1 MAERGG
7 KRVDIEDVIAVYE
20 FGKSDAVA
28 ARKQPDVY
36 ERFIDDLEFDR
47 QMAIAWSKGDPASRK
62 PDYWEYWKERE
73 SLSEPTTS
81 LDKRTEEQIA
91 PETKEQKV
99 VETQEQKNT
108 IAPEEQK
115 ANEAAP
121 VDVQEY
127 VAKWNDNTGEK
138 VQVANSVEEV
148 ANTEARAAI
157 EQGVKV
163 KGWYDTRTGEVVV
176 YAPNVKS
183 AEDLVLTIVHEN
195 VSHKGLRDTLGED
208 IYNKMCDK
216 TWEMMDEAIR
226 AKYESY
232 AGVNSIKDE
241 TKRHRAAAD
250 EYIASIAEKVEK
262 EQKLTESE
270 RSIWSEV
277 LKAIKEFIVKLYGD
291 VKLTEQDIASII
303 RVSYDRMRAR
313 GDIEANSA
321 NSGAEAKAIETA
333 RVVEAP
339 KAENKVRKPS
349 AKSRPVDAKKEIS
362 RLLEEEWNDAPSDVK
377 STIESIANT
386 DEVIDVEDV
395 VYATLAE
402 LRSPKTRHKLILQGD
417 GVIKGVTE
425 ELGLPAKE
433 LQKALGVNAFATRA
447 NGGISLQKMAEN
459 IVADLDRNITG
470 ASNIDVAD
478 VRDMLIEAIQ
488 SAGEPADISYHRA
501 RRRIAM
507 AEKLYNDWKSNKD
520 ALEETYASE
529 IEAEHAA
536 EELWLIAQQKAHE
549 LMGLNYLDNIFADEL
564 AERERVINKQ
574 NRISNERINERGLG
588 SNRLLRSQQTDPTG
602 RVEESSDRRGIQEEV
617 GDVVSWVQNAEAQR
631 GQANS
636 VAEREIR
643 VKEVDF
649 GKERTRLNT
658 RLEEIDSRLTD
669 TRVVDQLQADV
680 DKAIAIYGGAE
691 NIPKE
696 LYSDLLS
703 RSNAIREETEEFYR
717 EKYEIEE
724 QLRVLDKNEK
734 TAIKEAEREAK
745 LAEIEKKY
753 SGFLS
758 GKSRVEQG
766 RVDKVL
772 SKPIRYNGVA
782 MTKGQMI
789 EALIDEGVRFE
800 PSSINGKKIYIAR
813 TDDNSYYE
821 ITKTE
826 YEYARHLGGKTLTQE
841 EAAKAEQKLRYE
853 TLRKKYSG
861 LISVKGDLD
870 RRIAW
875 LERALKGG
883 NPNNTAGKKMQA
895 ELAELRELKD
905 LSEGS
910 SRFRVESLVGDE
922 KIFEG
927 MRKLEEG
934 ETSHVERVFTENKN
948 FEFTTKNRIESY
960 DDVAYIFKELEN
972 EAVENTFVALVK
984 DGKPTVIH
992 LGMGTATASMVD
1004 FISANVA
1011 VRRINPDKIYFVHNH
1026 PSGMLKASQQDMNIL
1041 DAMKNAF
1048 GENVVQDGI
1057 IINTF
1062 SGKYGTFGAYG
1073 DIESSDIPRDQEE
1086 FPIKVHSFSKS
1097 VYDRGYK
1104 PTPAKSSTDIAAF
1117 ITSQRLGERPKI
1129 GMIVANNQLQIIGNI
1144 FLPYSEFTEENADAI
1159 ANDIAYYTSVMGG
1172 NAAFL
1177 FGNAKLSEIEGKGL
1191 RSKVEYRANKQ
1202 IRLLDYIEVDGGRH
1216 KSAND
1221 DGVRFRFSETE
1232 EEFRATQKEAVEKKG
1247 IVMPNL
1253 NSAVVEI
1260 VDVPQHHFKG
1270 TLKEARKEAKEWA
1283 IKNYSNKEFL
1293 MPDNRGMY
1301 EISRNA
1307 IKKYIDKTAIDES
1320 DNPSIHLSALT
1331 KLPEIISNSITGE
1344 IHADYKKDEND
1355 DRKLENGID
1364 SEDLLVHRLYG
1375 AIDING
1381 IVYRVKTTM
1390 QEYVNVNKAN
1400 TPHSYEVTKIELLE
1414 DRSATRENYDHRHLN
1429 RSNSSIDGAKLLDG
1443 VEKSYDK
1450 GKFLLEES
1458 KNLDNLTTTNGDVDK
1473 DEQLRIIQETNPA
1486 PNDVNTWVRSVDDIK
1501 TFEEALKDSDYAP
1514 YAGED
1519 FDDSY
1524 TWDIVEDAL
1533 RSGEIEVYSS
1543 KPIVNGAF
1551 VTPSRMEAESYGDG
1565 NVYRARVQLSDV
1577 AWIDP
1582 TQGQLATNNEVDY
1595 KRAEGKYRFRV
1606 GEEDDYSGEG
1616 GVRFAVVE
1624 DEELINRLDADE
1636 KVIGYRNVVLNE
1648 DGTFESPMANSLRST
1663 DRKAKEKTGG
1673 FELNKWERSEER
1685 PHLVDENGKITLV
1698 KPDGKAVEKV
1708 DYNPY
1713 IHNRL
1718 NRVNKQFKQAW
1729 ERPNLVYI
1737 KTEIPLSDLES
1748 GYHAEKAKLPV
1759 GEHKWNGGNLIL
1771 SRYDKPVEIC
1781 DWNDVADD
1789 WQASFKKK
1797 GINFDII
1804 PPALLPILEERG
1816 MKIIRPHKNM
1826 GDACNKAYA
1835 DWAEARGIDTKGF
1848 WAEVAKEKE
1857 EAERAKA
1864 EKKAKKE
1871 VKKKAK
1877 KEVKK
1882 KAEGGV
1888 RFRFIGEQGAKS
1900 MDKKEGTTARM
1911 DNLAVA
1917 KKMLSEYSYKEV
1929 KMATGWEQGM
1939 DGKWRYETPDFEQF
1953 DIHGNLKFVQRHP
1966 DYARYREL
1974 VKKSKKS
1981 IDKYN
1986 IKMHRRVQEGSPMLC
2001 FIGGRGV
2008 DSSYSGD
2015 DWCSLLTKEQKYKLW
2030 ELKLRELLLILWVIL

>member
-1 MAERGG
+1 MFYRYFRQKDTRINSNFLDRRAEDVSLAEEQGSISDRRTEEQKTTEAAPVANDNETAPVEEVAPVAERGG

-36 ERFIDDLEFDR
+36 ERFIDDLKFDR

-73 SLSEPTTS
+73 GLSEPVEGENGENGNAPLLLDVVRTLYSKGKEVASKLFQRSFFDVAQTPKFMQELGLRGDKFTIKYGVIARHLGKDSSHTLTERDWEQLPQALQNPFAISKLTDKNDSYRIYTTLKTEGGEFVVVGADVKNAGREIEINAISTVFGRRNNANLPKNEEVIYKSKEITPEQSS
-81 LDKRTEEQIA
+81 LLERPNFAQYPTEQELSADKGS
-91 PETKEQKV
+91 KKV
-99 VETQEQKNT
+99 
-108 IAPEEQK
+108 
-115 ANEAAP
+115 

-216 TWEMMDEAIR
+216 TWEMMDEATR

-313 GDIEANSA
+313 GDIEANS
-321 NSGAEAKAIETA
+321 GVIETA
-333 RVVEAP
+333 PVVEAP

-349 AKSRPVDAKKEIS
+349 AKKVEVKAEEHKILEEQNTPKVAKAPKAKTAKKKAGEDIAKIEEAMQAQKAQGVANKRTAIENRLAEI
-362 RLLEEEWNDAPSDVK
+362 REEYEADKEGRNIQAQADAMVELYGGYANAPKDVK
-377 STIESIANT
+377 AK
-386 DEVIDVEDV
+386 IDAQVAKLSERRQ
-395 VYATLAE
+395 E
-402 LRSPKTRHKLILQGD
+402 L
-417 GVIKGVTE
+417 
-425 ELGLPAKE
+425 
-433 LQKALGVNAFATRA
+433 
-447 NGGISLQKMAEN
+447 
-459 IVADLDRNITG
+459 
-470 ASNIDVAD
+470 
-478 VRDMLIEAIQ
+478 
-488 SAGEPADISYHRA
+488 
-501 RRRIAM
+501 
-507 AEKLYNDWKSNKD
+507 
-520 ALEETYASE
+520 
-529 IEAEHAA
+529 AA
-536 EELWLIAQQKAHE
+536 EERE
-549 LMGLNYLDNIFADEL
+549 L
-564 AERERVINKQ
+564 
-574 NRISNERINERGLG
+574 
-588 SNRLLRSQQTDPTG
+588 
-602 RVEESSDRRGIQEEV
+602 
-617 GDVVSWVQNAEAQR
+617 
-631 GQANS
+631 
-636 VAEREIR
+636 
-643 VKEVDF
+643 
-649 GKERTRLNT
+649 
-658 RLEEIDSRLTD
+658 
-669 TRVVDQLQADV
+669 
-680 DKAIAIYGGAE
+680 
-691 NIPKE
+691 
-696 LYSDLLS
+696 
-703 RSNAIREETEEFYR
+703 
-717 EKYEIEE
+717 
-724 QLRVLDKNEK
+724 
-734 TAIKEAEREAK
+734 EAK
-745 LAEIEKKY
+745 LKSLGE
-753 SGFLS
+753 
-758 GKSRVEQG
+758 GK
-766 RVDKVL
+766 
-772 SKPIRYNGVA
+772 
-782 MTKGQMI
+782 
-789 EALIDEGVRFE
+789 
-800 PSSINGKKIYIAR
+800 
-813 TDDNSYYE
+813 
-821 ITKTE
+821 
-826 YEYARHLGGKTLTQE
+826 
-841 EAAKAEQKLRYE
+841 
-853 TLRKKYSG
+853 
-861 LISVKGDLD
+861 
-870 RRIAW
+870 
-875 LERALKGG
+875 
-883 NPNNTAGKKMQA
+883 
-895 ELAELRELKD
+895 
-905 LSEGS
+905 
-910 SRFRVESLVGDE
+910 RFRVESLVGDE

-992 LGMGTATASMVD
+992 LGMGTSTASMVD

-1191 RSKVEYRANKQ
+1191 RSKVESRANKQ

-1221 DGVRFRFSETE
+1221 NGTRFSVKDVDKKTSISERSDAISGNSSSNGLLRGGKEHLSHIALTTPKDVAKLQQNSQNTINSARKQLNAGGFNDLTTPENAVRELGKKLKLEKSLSSQSYYGEFYEGDFLVGGRKLNLRVSTHPASGHRIGNSDADDKVSIVIYKNGEHYSKEEHAGYVEYIYDEKDVSLNDAANAVLKGVINLIENGEYIDETQKAKFQEYPYVDENGNTRFR
-1232 EEFRATQKEAVEKKG
+1232 
-1247 IVMPNL
+1247 I
-1253 NSAVVEI
+1253 
-1260 VDVPQHHFKG
+1260 
-1270 TLKEARKEAKEWA
+1270 
-1283 IKNYSNKEFL
+1283 
-1293 MPDNRGMY
+1293 
-1301 EISRNA
+1301 
-1307 IKKYIDKTAIDES
+1307 
-1320 DNPSIHLSALT
+1320 
-1331 KLPEIISNSITGE
+1331 
-1344 IHADYKKDEND
+1344 
-1355 DRKLENGID
+1355 
-1364 SEDLLVHRLYG
+1364 
-1375 AIDING
+1375 
-1381 IVYRVKTTM
+1381 
-1390 QEYVNVNKAN
+1390 
-1400 TPHSYEVTKIELLE
+1400 
-1414 DRSATRENYDHRHLN
+1414 
-1429 RSNSSIDGAKLLDG
+1429 
-1443 VEKSYDK
+1443 
-1450 GKFLLEES
+1450 
-1458 KNLDNLTTTNGDVDK
+1458 GDVDK

-1501 TFEEALKDSDYAP
+1501 TFEEALKDSDYAD

-1543 KPIVNGAF
+1543 KPIVNGVF

-1565 NVYRARVQLSDV
+1565 NVYRAKVRLGDV

-1595 KRAEGKYRFRV
+1595 KRKKGQFRFRV
-1606 GEEDDYSGEG
+1606 GEDADYSGEG

-1624 DEELINRLDADE
+1624 DEDVLRRFEEEPLVKTYRAMV
-1636 KVIGYRNVVLNE
+1636 KIGDQLYP
-1648 DGTFESPMANSLRST
+1648 PMSSKEEGKLREGNSLG
-1663 DRKAKEKTGG
+1663 DIIQ
-1673 FELNKWERSEER
+1673 SEER
-1685 PHLVDENGKITLV
+1685 PDLAIKENGRWVFKLD
-1698 KPDGKAVEKV
+1698 KGNKKGLKAA
-1708 DYNPY
+1708 YNPY
-1713 IHNRL
+1713 IHSSDWML
-1718 NRVNKQFKQAW
+1718 NDQFMEAGD
-1729 ERPNLVYI
+1729 RPELVVV
-1737 KTEIPLSDLES
+1737 EMGLLPSDIES
-1748 GYHAEKAKLPV
+1748 GYHAEKAKDSTGV
-1759 GEHKWNGGNLIL
+1759 IEGWKSG
-1771 SRYDKPVEIC
+1771 
-1781 DWNDVADD
+1781 DVAV
-1789 WQASFKKK
+1789 Q
-1797 GINFDII
+1797 
-1804 PPALLPILEERG
+1804 LPQKRKVWLTQYGKILREV
-1816 MKIIRPHKNM
+1816 P
-1826 GDACNKAYA
+1826 
-1835 DWAEARGIDTKGF
+1835 TQ
-1848 WAEVAKEKE
+1848 EVAEHIYKLIDGYVDVMPTNVVSPQVREALEKMGVKFVKTDNQGYVLE
-1857 EAERAKA
+1857 GENAGKTWATTYGKMTMAR
-1864 EKKAKKE
+1864 KAKG
-1871 VKKKAK
+1871 A
-1877 KEVKK
+1877 K

-1953 DIHGNLKFVQRHP
+1953 DINGNLKFVQRHP

-1974 VKKSKKS
+1974 VKKSKKT

-1986 IKMHRRVQEGSPMLC
+1986 IKMHRRVQKGSPMLC
-2001 FIGGRGV
+2001 FIGGRG
-2008 DSSYSGD
+2008 GG
-2015 DWCSLLTKEQKYKLW
+2015 
-2030 ELKLRELLLILWVIL
+2030 